1 MRMYISDTVA
11 AAKAMRN
18 ISEQARAGI
27 EIRRKI
33 EPLNPQSV
41 KSTFYTSDHT
51 EKRLARFSSE
61 QNEFI

>member
-1 MRMYISDTVA
+1 MRLYISDTVA
-11 AAKAMRN
+11 AAKAIRN

-41 KSTFYTSDHT
+41 KSTLYTSDHT
-51 EKRLARFSSE
+51 EKRICPFLFGTE
-61 QNEFI
+61 

>member
-1 MRMYISDTVA
+1 MRLYISDTVS

-41 KSTFYTSDHT
+41 KALCIQAIILKKGF
-51 EKRLARFSSE
+51 ARFYSE